1 MIISDSNNPN
11 IPIDSASIEDVS
23 IENVSID
30 SLPVKILFV
39 CLGNICRSPTAHAI
53 FEQKVSAQG
62 LDQFFM
68 VDSAATG
75 AWHVGCAPDR
85 RTSKVAA
92 KHGYPMDHLR
102 ARQVCASD
110 FNQFDYILAMD
121 KNNLRELEALSS
133 SLEQEGAGQ
142 CRATLALFLP
152 FSGCSSIDEVPDP
165 YAGEDADFEQV
176 LSIVEQAVQQLV
188 EVMKR
193 NHLSSS

>member
-1 MIISDSNNPN
+1 MMISDSNNPN
-11 IPIDSASIEDVS
+11 IPIDSASIEDVA
-23 IENVSID
+23 IE

-39 CLGNICRSPTAHAI
+39 CLGNICRSPTAHAV

-75 AWHVGCAPDR
+75 AWHIGCAPDR
-85 RTSKVAA
+85 RTSKIAA

-102 ARQVCASD
+102 ARQVCAGD
-110 FNQFDYILAMD
+110 FNQFDYMLAMD

-133 SLEQEGAGQ
+133 SLNQEGGQ

-165 YAGEDADFEQV
+165 YAGKDADFEQV

-193 NHLSSS
+193 NHLSSI